1 MAKQCYK
8 PAERAYVTR
17 HGKAAR
23 ATAELIHR
31 KEMQLAAD
39 QDNAAAAAEYDELVK
54 AKSAEQLRS
63 SRREQ
68 ANRFNTRN
76 RDLKG
81 RAFWSRN
88 KVRGSGSTPMRGL
101 ARYHGDSEKYDLED
115 IATDNDSMAQY
126 ARIFYQ
132 HLYRGRPDLDP
143 AVQDMLASL
152 LTPLPLEMQQ
162 MMGARVTVRECLKA
176 LRVMATGRAGGPD
189 LIICEVYKQ
198 HPEMWARILT
208 AEFNASRRLGVL
220 PEALRQGIE
229 VLAYKKN
236 DPRLLDNWTALT
248 LLPRAYLCL
257 SMILMLRAT
266 AALLLICKSSQ
277 RGFCY
282 KRHIE
287 DNCIE
292 VEQMR

>member
-1 MAKQCYK
+1 
-8 PAERAYVTR
+8 
-17 HGKAAR
+17 
-23 ATAELIHR
+23 
-31 KEMQLAAD
+31 MQLAAD

-132 HLYRGRPDLDP
+132 HLLIYTTRGRT
-143 AVQDMLASL
+143 S
-152 LTPLPLEMQQ
+152 TPPS
-162 MMGARVTVRECLKA
+162 RICWPRCSPHCH
-176 LRVMATGRAGGPD
+176 LR
-189 LIICEVYKQ
+189 C
-198 HPEMWARILT
+198 
-208 AEFNASRRLGVL
+208 SR
-220 PEALRQGIE
+220 
-229 VLAYKKN
+229 
-236 DPRLLDNWTALT
+236 
-248 LLPRAYLCL
+248 
-257 SMILMLRAT
+257 
-266 AALLLICKSSQ
+266 
-277 RGFCY
+277 
-282 KRHIE
+282 
-287 DNCIE
+287 
-292 VEQMR
+292 